1 MILWSIIPPE
11 MIWGTVNPPSPY
23 EEIEYNGMKCLVE
36 KTSTT
41 QYRVVRLL
49 TTNPTDYLSTE
60 LEPGKLLT
68 YDPLQEEHK
77 MIVS

>member
-49 TTNPTDYLSTE
+49 TTNPTDYLCTE

-68 YDPLQEEHK
+68 YDPLQEHK

>member
-41 QYRVVRLL
+41 QYR
-49 TTNPTDYLSTE
+49 
-60 LEPGKLLT
+60 G
-68 YDPLQEEHK
+68 
-77 MIVS
+77 